1 MSGAKVGVIGGSGF
15 YNLSGLSDTEEARIE
30 TPFGPTSDP
39 IIIGTLEGV
48 RVAFVTRHGE
58 GHRILPSEV
67 PFRAN
72 IWALKSLGVERCFAL
87 NAVGSLREEIPPLDL
102 VVPGQLIDHT
112 RDRPSTFFGRG
123 LVAHV
128 AFDRPFCPALSD
140 LLMSSAR
147 ALDSKVHHGGAYV
160 AVDGPAFSTRAE
172 AQIYRSWGA
181 SVIGMTAAPEAQLA
195 REAEICYAMLAL
207 VTDYDTWNDDYAPV
221 TGEMVIENLLHNFAR
236 AQRIVG
242 EAVRMLPAER
252 ECGCGNA
259 LATALITSVKLV
271 PDDVKR
277 DLAPIIGKYM
287 PAGAEAWHGR

>member
-15 YNLSGLSDTEEARIE
+15 YNLSGLSDVEERRID
-30 TPFGPTSDP
+30 TPFGPASDP
-39 IIIGTLEGV
+39 VVLGMLDGV

-87 NAVGSLREEIPPLDL
+87 NAVGSLREEIAPLDL

-123 LVAHV
+123 LVAHI

-147 ALDSKVHHGGAYV
+147 ALDSNVHHGGVYV
-160 AVDGPAFSTRAE
+160 AVEGPAFSTRAE

-181 SVIGMTAAPEAQLA
+181 SVIGMTAVPEAKLA

-236 AQRIVG
+236 AQHIVG
-242 EAVRMLPAER
+242 EAVRTLPAER

-259 LATALITSVKLV
+259 LATALITSAKLV

-277 DLAPIIGKYM
+277 DLAPIIGRYM
-287 PAGAEAWHGR
+287 PVGAGA